1 MPIFKYRTAFEIA
14 RNIKAFLDVEVG
26 LTHGGV
32 RGPRKPKSRD
42 PGPGRSPRPV
52 AGGGAEP
59 NGLRS
64 EPILAGSAT
73 CQPDSTDEVV
83 PLFFLIGRSK
93 SGTSWLMRLLN
104 SHPEILCRGEGMF
117 FERSSPRSLLRA
129 LSRSEE
135 VQRWLGRN
143 PWTRQAPNTG
153 LEAMLG
159 AFVRQ
164 AMRRRLEEAKK
175 RNGTK
180 RIVGDKSPFKTPE
193 MVEEVSTVCPEAK
206 IVHIV
211 RDGRDVVVSSAH
223 HRWNNATDVGGH
235 RNLTP
240 DQVAKRE
247 AYRSDPS
254 AFLATGESIFAEGH
268 VAEIARSWNESVG
281 GTVENAAS
289 LGENYYELRYED
301 LLAKPVAEMRRL
313 LEFLGAD
320 SGEKV
325 ARESVEAASFE
336 QLSGG
341 RAQGEEDSASFYR
354 KGIAGDWKNHFTEE
368 DRRAFKEEAGELL
381 IQLGYERDL
390 DW

>member
-1 MPIFKYRTAFEIA
+1 MPVFDSQTAFEIA
-14 RNIKAFLDVEVG
+14 RGVKAFLNLEAG
-26 LTHGGV
+26 LTRNGTSGRQLSGEKDEEISRLKAELARL
-32 RGPRKPKSRD
+32 RGT
-42 PGPGRSPRPV
+42 PGPASPTT
-52 AGGGAEP
+52 EDT
-59 NGLRS
+59 
-64 EPILAGSAT
+64 PI
-73 CQPDSTDEVV
+73 
-83 PLFFLIGRSK
+83 FFLIGRSK

-104 SHPEILCRGEGMF
+104 FHPEILCRGEGMF
-117 FERSSPRSLLRA
+117 FERNTSRSLLWA

-135 VQRWLGRN
+135 VQGWLARS
-143 PWTRQAPNTG
+143 PWTRQAPDEG
-153 LEAMLG
+153 LESMLG
-159 AFVRQ
+159 AFVSQ
-164 AMRRRLEEAKK
+164 AMRQRLEGLRK
-175 RNGTK
+175 RTGTK
-180 RIVGDKSPFKTPE
+180 KIVGDKSPFKSAHTIKDIG
-193 MVEEVSTVCPEAK
+193 SVCPGARV
-206 IVHIV
+206 VHII
-211 RDGRDVVVSSAH
+211 RDGRDVAVSSAH

-254 AFLATGESIFAEGH
+254 AFLATGESIFAEVH

-289 LGENYYELRYED
+289 LGGNYHELRYED
-301 LLAKPVAEMRRL
+301 LLAEPVAEVRRL

-325 ARESVEAASFE
+325 ARECVEAASFE

-341 RAQGEEDSASFYR
+341 RAHGEEDSSSFYR

-368 DRRAFKEEAGELL
+368 DKRVFKEEAGKLL
-381 IQLGYERDL
+381 IRLGYEKNL